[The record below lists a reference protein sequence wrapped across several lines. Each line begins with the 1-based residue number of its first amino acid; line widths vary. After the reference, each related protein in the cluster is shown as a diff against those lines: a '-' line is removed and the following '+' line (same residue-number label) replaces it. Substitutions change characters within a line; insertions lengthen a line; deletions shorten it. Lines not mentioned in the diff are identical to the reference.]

1 MPRNG
6 SGVQWDWL
14 PPLPRDSEDDF
25 SVYVTP
31 YVFDWAAHHM
41 EQHANRKEER
51 EVMEQNPVLDGFNLP
66 PVKYG
71 IELEGYINAH
81 PDKLR
86 DRMRELGLA
95 VTRHSDTTAVF
106 YDKIKITRDGSLA
119 HSDWDRDI
127 SCCDC
132 PYSDYDDDCTVANCI
147 RYDDIY
153 GIELVF
159 PPAMGTE
166 SMMDIYTAFKA
177 MDEFGWYVDNQAG
190 MHVHIEAALE
200 NSYKLRNLVG
210 MMALIEPLL
219 IQTLPV
225 DRRRNGYCLQMS
237 RDVASL
243 AALSRRVIGGLRQET
258 IFDITKSAVY
268 GAYDADTSY
277 KYDRSRYYGLN
288 LHSYFYRGTVEF
300 RYFQGADNFEFAASA
315 INLCAC
321 IVYYAM
327 NNSYAF
333 ENVASNLKTRGSFN
347 ELMTRIINVPERA
360 MQQFSEV
367 HSPEIK
373 GDYRRDYMKLY
384 EGVV

>member
-1 MPRNG
+1 
-6 SGVQWDWL
+6 
-14 PPLPRDSEDDF
+14 
-25 SVYVTP
+25 
-31 YVFDWAAHHM
+31 M
-41 EQHANRKEER
+41 EI
-51 EVMEQNPVLDGFNLP
+51 NPVLDGFNLP

-71 IELEGYINAH
+71 IELEGYIYAH

-119 HSDWDRDI
+119 HADWDRDI
-127 SCCDC
+127 DCCDC
-132 PYSDYDDDCTVANCI
+132 PYSDYDDNCTVANCL